1 MELAKKKHLFRQGK
15 PAPLTIGFGILLIF
29 FSVYFYEHFVSYPTL
44 VLTYE
49 NVGDSK
55 IKKEEHLI
63 FKKDLSSSILWDWIV
78 D

>member
-1 MELAKKKHLFRQGK
+1 MELTKNKHFFKQGK
-15 PAPLTIGFGILLIF
+15 PTTLTTSFVILFIF

-55 IKKEEHLI
+55 IKKEEKLI
-63 FKKDLSSSILWDWIV
+63 FKKDLRSSVLWDWIM